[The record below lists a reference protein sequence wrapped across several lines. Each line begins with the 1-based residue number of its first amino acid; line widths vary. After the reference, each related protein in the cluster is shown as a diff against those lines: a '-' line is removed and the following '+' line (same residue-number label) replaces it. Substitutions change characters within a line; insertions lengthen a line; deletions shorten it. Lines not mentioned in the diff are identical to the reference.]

1 MTSKSS
7 MSIPKIGLHKKVFQN
22 RKMSIKNERPN
33 KKGTG
38 RVSTFSESFKVQVA
52 LEYLDGDY
60 SCPQVAKKYDLA
72 TKTVEWFVLWYR
84 KHSPIIMAEEPD
96 KHPQT
101 PLSQEDH
108 KTLEKKL
115 ALAEMKIAALEK
127 VIAIANEEY
136 RTDLKKKAATK

>member
-1 MTSKSS
+1 
-7 MSIPKIGLHKKVFQN
+7 
-22 RKMSIKNERPN
+22 MSIKNERPN
-33 KKGTG
+33 KKSGG
-38 RVSTFSESFKVQVA
+38 RVSIFSESFKVQVA

-60 SCPQVAKKYDLA
+60 SCPQVAKKYDLS
-72 TKTVEWFVLWYR
+72 TPTVEWFVQWYR
-84 KHSPIIMAEEPD
+84 RNNPIIMVEESSE
-96 KHPQT
+96 HAQS

-108 KTLEKKL
+108 KALEKKL